1 MDLFGLLLAKSLLG
15 LIPKEE
21 VGEDK
26 YVKLND
32 AFLVFFKQNFYWLK
46 FGYDLFMEN
55 TIYMMLKWIMLTDL
69 VSLFKFQLTNLS
81 LIIVTGRCFIY
92 CKIIM

>member
-26 YVKLND
+26 YVKIND
-32 AFLVFFKQNFYWLK
+32 AFLVFFKQNSQTKTY
-46 FGYDLFMEN
+46 
-55 TIYMMLKWIMLTDL
+55 
-69 VSLFKFQLTNLS
+69 
-81 LIIVTGRCFIY
+81 IIGRDT
-92 CKIIM
+92 K